1 MKKNNIIDLSVAAL
15 CVALGILIP
24 SVFHL
29 FGQAGAVFC
38 PMHIPVIVCG
48 MVCGWKYGGLC
59 GLIVPPLSFLI
70 IGMPP
75 IYPMGVSMML
85 ELCAYGVLAG
95 LLYKRFNV
103 FVSLIGA
110 MIGGRVV
117 YGIVNLILMGIASTA
132 YSMEAFLTGAFV
144 TALPGIVIQLIFI
157 PALVVLLEQ
166 LGFLKKKQ
174 KAKIAE

>member
-1 MKKNNIIDLSVAAL
+1 M
-15 CVALGILIP
+15 ALGILIP

-70 IGMPP
+70 IGIPP

-110 MIGGRVV
+110 MIGGRCV
-117 YGIVNLILMGIASTA
+117 
-132 YSMEAFLTGAFV
+132 
-144 TALPGIVIQLIFI
+144 
-157 PALVVLLEQ
+157 
-166 LGFLKKKQ
+166 
-174 KAKIAE
+174 

>member
-1 MKKNNIIDLSVAAL
+1 MKKSGIIDLAVAAL
-15 CVALGILIP
+15 CVSLGILIP

-29 FGQAGAVFC
+29 FGQVGSVFC

-75 IYPMGVSMML
+75 IYPVGVSMML
-85 ELCAYGVLAG
+85 ELCAYGVIAG
-95 LLYKRFNV
+95 LLYKKCNV
-103 FVSLIGA
+103 FSSLVGA
-110 MIGGRVV
+110 MLGGRVV
-117 YGIVNLILMGIASTA
+117 YGVVNLILTGIAGTS
-132 YSMEAFLTGAFV
+132 YSLQTFLTAAFV

-157 PALVVLLEQ
+157 PALIVLLEQ
-166 LGFLKKKQ
+166 VGFLKKK
-174 KAKIAE
+174 AKPETDE

>member
-1 MKKNNIIDLSVAAL
+1 MKKNNVIDLAAAAL

-29 FGQAGAVFC
+29 FGQAGATFC
-38 PMHIPVIVCG
+38 PMHIPVIICG

-59 GLIVPPLSFLI
+59 GLIVPLLSFLI

-75 IYPMGVSMML
+75 IYPTGVSMML

-103 FVSLIGA
+103 FISLIGA
-110 MIGGRVV
+110 MIGGRVI
-117 YGIVNLILMGIASTA
+117 YGLTNLILMGLANTT
-132 YSMEAFLTGAFV
+132 YSIRTFLTAAFV

-157 PALVVLLEQ
+157 PALIVLLEQ
-166 LGFLKKKQ
+166 VGFLKKKQ
-174 KAKIAE
+174 QDESDS